1 MSPPHFQGY
10 NQQII
15 MSRRINNP
23 ALKINPGSRFIK
35 KSSPPPPSPPLQP
48 SPPLD
53 GPMAT
58 SGGPRHPVVIYT
70 HSPKIIRTHPKD
82 FMALVQKLTGYSA
95 PASAPPS
102 PPSPPPPLPEPCD
115 EYLITDISN
124 NSDHSGGN
132 NTNKSSS
139 DDDVIGARFNW
150 LMMGEDKD
158 LTTMDEKVTK
168 FRSSV
173 MGEETKV
180 AVMGEETKVAL
191 GNLVIVFGSPSWLE
205 KVTTQWSS
213 PGRLLGVVV
222 SGSPSWLVA
231 FCWGRLGKA
240 VVEFYIQ
247 RSWSPPYHFVWSPPY
262 HFVALKFAEISSLG

>member
-1 MSPPHFQGY
+1 M
-10 NQQII
+10 
-15 MSRRINNP
+15 
-23 ALKINPGSRFIK
+23 
-35 KSSPPPPSPPLQP
+35 
-48 SPPLD
+48 
-53 GPMAT
+53 
-58 SGGPRHPVVIYT
+58 
-70 HSPKIIRTHPKD
+70 
-82 FMALVQKLTGYSA
+82 
-95 PASAPPS
+95 
-102 PPSPPPPLPEPCD
+102 PEPCD
-115 EYLITDISN
+115 EYLITDLAN

-158 LTTMDEKVTK
+158 LTTMDEK
-168 FRSSV
+168 
-173 MGEETKV
+173 
-180 AVMGEETKVAL
+180 AL
-191 GNLVIVFGSPSWLE
+191 GFGNPPSAKILGNKVPVIGYGGGDQGRGYGGGDQGCIRQPSDRFWVTFLVGEGDHP
-205 KVTTQWSS
+205 
-213 PGRLLGVVV
+213 VVV

>member
-1 MSPPHFQGY
+1 M
-10 NQQII
+10 
-15 MSRRINNP
+15 
-23 ALKINPGSRFIK
+23 
-35 KSSPPPPSPPLQP
+35 
-48 SPPLD
+48 
-53 GPMAT
+53 
-58 SGGPRHPVVIYT
+58 
-70 HSPKIIRTHPKD
+70 
-82 FMALVQKLTGYSA
+82 
-95 PASAPPS
+95 
-102 PPSPPPPLPEPCD
+102 PEPCD

-139 DDDVIGARFNW
+139 DDDVISARYNW

-180 AVMGEETKVAL
+180 TVMGEETKVAL
-191 GNLVIVFGSPSWLE
+191 GNPVIVFGSPSWLE
-205 KVTTQWSS
+205 NVTTRWSS

-222 SGSPSWLVA
+222 SGSPVA
-231 FCWGRLGKA
+231 FLVGCFLLGKA

>member
-15 MSRRINNP
+15 MSRRINNNP

-102 PPSPPPPLPEPCD
+102 PPSPPPPMPEPCD
-115 EYLITDISN
+115 EYLITDIAN

-132 NTNKSSS
+132 NINKSSS
-139 DDDVIGARFNW
+139 DDDVISARYNW

-158 LTTMDEKVTK
+158 LTTMDEKVGSCSIGHDFDPKNNSK
-168 FRSSV
+168 FYFDNNNSEFIKNSNNMSYFDPTSMDFGFPSTTPFDNCGDSLHLMRSSV
-173 MGEETKV
+173 SSPPPSLVTK
-180 AVMGEETKVAL
+180 GGSTDL
-191 GNLVIVFGSPSWLE
+191 GSPES
-205 KVTTQWSS
+205 VMDF
-213 PGRLLGVVV
+213 PDFFG
-222 SGSPSWLVA
+222 
-231 FCWGRLGKA
+231 
-240 VVEFYIQ
+240 
-247 RSWSPPYHFVWSPPY
+247 
-262 HFVALKFAEISSLG
+262 